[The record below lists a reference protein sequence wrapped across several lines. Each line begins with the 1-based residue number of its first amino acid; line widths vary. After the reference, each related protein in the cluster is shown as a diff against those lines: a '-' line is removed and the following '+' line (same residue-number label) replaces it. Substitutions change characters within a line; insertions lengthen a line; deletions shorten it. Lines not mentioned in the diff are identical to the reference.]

1 MANLSFSLADL
12 FEQTFGYKTSAFN
25 PDFDFLPVAATT
37 SVAGS
42 PYYKQ
47 DALGREY
54 FMPVT
59 LMIPSNDGSNN
70 TQLQPYD
77 LPYPIISV
85 SSKKTIIE
93 TPLTER
99 RGTVKE
105 VINSMDYEIVI
116 KGFIIGPTGSFPE
129 AEVTKLRDAFEQN
142 TAMSIKCPVTD
153 IFLVRPGRS
162 GSDMVVIKELSFP
175 PVTAI
180 VNVRPYELRLVS
192 DEPFSLIAN
201 S

>member
-1 MANLSFSLADL
+1 MANLSFNLSDL
-12 FEQTFGYKTSAFN
+12 FEQTFGYKTSAFTPVFN
-25 PDFDFLPVAATT
+25 TLPFPRTT

-59 LMIPSNDGSNN
+59 LMIPANTSDN
-70 TQLQPYD
+70 TQLESYD
-77 LPYPIISV
+77 LPYPIISI
-85 SSKKTIIE
+85 SSRKTIIE

-105 VINSMDYEIVI
+105 VINTMDYEIVI
-116 KGFIIGPTGSFPE
+116 KGFIIGTQGSFPE
-129 AEVTKLRDAFEQN
+129 ADVTKLRDAFEQN

-162 GSDMVVIKELSFP
+162 GSDMVVIKELRFP

-180 VNVRPYELRLVS
+180 INVRPYELHLVS
-192 DEPFSLIAN
+192 DEPFSLVAI